1 MKIYNTLKDTFPRMK
16 ILAINGSARKNG
28 NTAIL
33 INEVFSILKKHDIDC
48 EMIQLAGEQINGC
61 NACNQCYKLKD
72 NTCFQKDDI
81 VNQCI
86 KKMMDADAILL
97 GSPTYFSNVT
107 AEMKALI
114 DRAGRVGRAN
124 DNAFRHKIGAAIVAV
139 RRAGAIH
146 AFNAINHFFLI
157 EEMIIPGSI
166 YWNTGIGKDI
176 GDVNA
181 DEEGLD
187 NMRNLGENI
196 AWLLKKIQVKK
207 K

>member
-1 MKIYNTLKDTFPRMK
+1 MKA
-16 ILAINGSARKNG
+16 LAINGSARKNG

-33 INEVFSILKKHDIDC
+33 INEVFKILKKHEIEC
-48 EMIQLAGEQINGC
+48 EMIQLAGCKINGC
-61 NACNQCYKLKD
+61 NACNQCYKLK
-72 NTCFQKDDI
+72 NNSCFQKDDI

-86 KKMMDADAILL
+86 KKMIEADIILL

-107 AEMKALI
+107 TEMKALI

-124 DNAFRHKIGAAIVAV
+124 DNAFKHKIGAAIVAV
-139 RRAGAIH
+139 RRAGAID

-176 GDVNA
+176 GDVKSD
-181 DEEGLD
+181 DEGVK

-196 AWLLKKIQVKK
+196 AWLLNKIKAENE
-207 K
+207 

>member
-1 MKIYNTLKDTFPRMK
+1 MRVI
-16 ILAINGSARKNG
+16 AINGSARKNG

-33 INEVFSILKKHDIDC
+33 IKEVFSVLEEENINC
-48 EMIQLAGEQINGC
+48 ELIQLAGEKINGC

-81 VNQCI
+81 INDCI
-86 KKMMDADAILL
+86 KKMMQADAILL

-124 DNAFRHKIGAAIVAV
+124 GNAFRHKIGAAIIAV
-139 RRAGAIH
+139 RRAGGIH

-157 EEMIIPGSI
+157 EEMIVPGST
-166 YWNTGIGKDI
+166 YWNTGIGNDI
-176 GDVNA
+176 GDVKS
-181 DEEGLD
+181 DDEGLE

-196 AWLLKKIQVKK
+196 AWLLKQIHSDKK
-207 K
+207 

>member
-1 MKIYNTLKDTFPRMK
+1 MKA
-16 ILAINGSARKNG
+16 LAINGSARKNG

-33 INEVFSILKKHDIDC
+33 INEVFKILKKHEIEC
-48 EMIQLAGEQINGC
+48 EMIQLAGCKINGC
-61 NACNQCYKLKD
+61 NACNQCYKLK
-72 NTCFQKDDI
+72 NNSCFRKDDI

-86 KKMMDADAILL
+86 KKMIEADIILL

-107 AEMKALI
+107 TEMKALI

-124 DNAFRHKIGAAIVAV
+124 DNAFKHKIGAAIVAV
-139 RRAGAIH
+139 RRAGAID

-176 GDVNA
+176 GDVKSD
-181 DEEGLD
+181 DEGVK

-196 AWLLKKIQVKK
+196 AWLLNKIKAENE
-207 K
+207 

>member
-1 MKIYNTLKDTFPRMK
+1 MKVI
-16 ILAINGSARKNG
+16 AINGSARKNG

-33 INEVFSILKKHDIDC
+33 INEIFKVLKKQNITC
-48 EMIQLAGEQINGC
+48 EMIQLAGEKINGC
-61 NACNQCYKLKD
+61 NACNQCIKLKD

-81 VNQCI
+81 VNHCI
-86 KKMMDADAILL
+86 KKMMDADAIIL

-124 DNAFRHKIGAAIVAV
+124 NNAFKHKIGAAVIAV
-139 RRAGAIH
+139 RRAGGIH

-176 GDVNA
+176 GDGKS
-181 DEEGLD
+181 DEEGVK
-187 NMRNLGENI
+187 NMKNLGENM
-196 AWLLKKIQVKK
+196 AWLLKKIHNEKN
-207 K
+207 

>member
-1 MKIYNTLKDTFPRMK
+1 MRVI
-16 ILAINGSARKNG
+16 AINGSARKNG

-33 INEVFSILKKHDIDC
+33 IKEVFSVLKKENINC
-48 EMIQLAGEQINGC
+48 ELIQLAGEKINGC

-81 VNQCI
+81 INDCI
-86 KKMMDADAILL
+86 KKMMQADAILL

-124 DNAFRHKIGAAIVAV
+124 GNAFRHKIGAAIIAV
-139 RRAGAIH
+139 RRAGGIH

-157 EEMIIPGSI
+157 EEMIVPGST
-166 YWNTGIGKDI
+166 YWNTGIGNDI
-176 GDVNA
+176 GDVKS
-181 DEEGLD
+181 DDEGLK

-196 AWLLKKIQVKK
+196 AWLLKQIHSDKK
-207 K
+207 